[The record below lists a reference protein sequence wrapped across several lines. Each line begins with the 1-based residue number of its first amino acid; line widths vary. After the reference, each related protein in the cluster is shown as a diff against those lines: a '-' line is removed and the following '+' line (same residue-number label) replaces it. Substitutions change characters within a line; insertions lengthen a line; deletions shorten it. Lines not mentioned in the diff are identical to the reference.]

1 MKFFYFKP
9 VLIGYWISTY
19 LLETILSST
28 GDAIEVSLDLGLT
41 FRRYALKGRHS
52 AKILVVSEGIHID
65 LERLR
70 RIVRGKETVYYS
82 SEGIS
87 WSPIAVFQG
96 GKYYRLRA
104 VGAYEAPTLEI
115 SGIHMHN
122 IKHATPWRDAER
134 KVSLLRVRTGD
145 KLLEIGTGLGYT
157 AIHSA
162 RRGADV
168 LSIEKDEVVLKI
180 ASYNPWSREL
190 SSRNIKIVL
199 GDASIVVRD
208 LPSEAFDKVLHDP
221 PRFALA
227 GELYSRD
234 FYAELFRVLRRGGYL
249 FHYTGA
255 PKSRRGVDLQRGVV
269 RRLREVGFT
278 VTQVIREYGVLARKL

>member
-1 MKFFYFKP
+1 MKFFNFKP
-9 VLIGYWISTY
+9 VLAGYWLSTY
-19 LLETILSST
+19 LLEIILSSS
-28 GDAIEVSLDLGLT
+28 GDTVEASLDLGLT
-41 FRRYALKGRHS
+41 FRHYVLRSKRSVKL
-52 AKILVVSEGIHID
+52 LVISEGIYID

-70 RIVRGKETVYYS
+70 RIVKGRETVYYS
-82 SEGIS
+82 PEGAS
-87 WSPIAVFQG
+87 WSPIAVFHR

-122 IKHATPWRDAER
+122 IKHTTPWRDAER
-134 KVSLLRVRTGD
+134 KVSLLRVGRGD
-145 KLLEIGTGLGYT
+145 RLLEIGTGLGYT

-190 SSRNIKIVL
+190 SSRNIKIIL

-208 LPSEAFDKVLHDP
+208 LPGEAFDKVLHDP

-255 PKSRRGVDLQRGVV
+255 PKSRRGVNLQKGVV

-278 VTQVIREYGVLARKL
+278 VTRVIREYGVLARKL